1 MAPTILVVDDNS
13 QTRTLIARTLR
24 PQGYEVT
31 AAPDGKAAL
40 CAAAVQFPDLVI
52 ADVLLPGLNGL
63 RVVDLLRR
71 QDPLLPVIAI
81 SAVHDVLQR
90 PELVPHAL
98 NPRSIA
104 FLAKPFGLVAL
115 LALVH
120 QLLPHP
126 PPVLTYSAR

>member
-1 MAPTILVVDDNS
+1 MPPVILVVDDHPE
-13 QTRTLIARTLR
+13 TRNLIARTLR
-24 PQGYEVT
+24 PLGYDVETV
-31 AAPDGKAAL
+31 ADGEAAL
-40 CAAAVQFPDLVI
+40 TTATIRHPDLVI

-120 QLLPHP
+120 QLLPPH
-126 PPVLTYSAR
+126 LS